1 MAKLPNGT
9 AAELRYME
17 PTMDGGSYGPFWEG
31 SFEKQEY
38 VYTLTL
44 SLSDSAGDVATRAL
58 STMVK
63 LSRGVVL
70 LDSVYPPSRPQ
81 NRSLRLS
88 HSSSRR
94 RPRGRRRRGGGRQEI
109 RPPVRYQRP
118 GWPDR
123 GVYIGRFEGRN
134 IRLAPPARR

>member
-70 LDSVYPPSRPQ
+70 LDSAYPPSRPQ

-109 RPPVRYQRP
+109 RPRFVTRGPV
-118 GWPDR
+118 GLT
-123 GVYIGRFEGRN
+123 GGCI
-134 IRLAPPARR
+134 